1 MMKLL
6 SNAWTMAR
14 TTGRVFFPAWDT
26 PARYGDKGNAGA
38 AEDLTSVAGDCC
50 VIAATPQHRN
60 TATPQH
66 RNTATPQHRNTATPQ
81 HRNTAT
87 PQHRNTATPVPAIA
101 V

>member
-26 PARYGDKGNAGA
+26 PARCDETGNAGA

-66 RNTATPQHRNTATPQ
+66 RNTATPQHSFLCPPSRLSALS
-81 HRNTAT
+81 
-87 PQHRNTATPVPAIA
+87 
-101 V
+101 